1 MTKASLLRLP
11 TLDGLLAFEAAAR
24 YGTFERAANN
34 LFVTG
39 GAIAKRVAA
48 LEQLLGVQLLDRSG
62 RTLTPT
68 AIGLEYLEQIRG
80 PLHSLINV
88 PLHRGPGDTREPL
101 RVYLPPT
108 FARQIVMPHLG
119 EFSSKHPHV
128 DLEVILLAPN
138 SGPVSDADI
147 RVQGGD
153 PVRLGGVVLMAD
165 IVTPM
170 AAPSLLARLPKMQ
183 TPEDLA
189 SAPLLRSPLVS
200 WVPWFQAAG
209 LNWSEPAQGPK
220 LVDLGLVLEA
230 ASSGLGV
237 ALGSPALARSWLRDG
252 SLVPIFPDTTCPALP
267 YCLLPHMAYGTADA
281 FARWLKG
288 VCDRAVR
295 DASEYIS
302 PNH

>member
-1 MTKASLLRLP
+1 MTKSSLPHLP
-11 TLDGLLAFEAAAR
+11 TLDSLLAFEAAAR
-24 YGTFERAANN
+24 HGTFERAAND

-48 LEQLLGVQLLDRSG
+48 LEQLLGVQLLYRSG

-68 AIGLEYLEQIRG
+68 PIGLEYLEQIRG

-88 PLHRGPGDTREPL
+88 PLHRGVSDKREPL

-119 EFSSKHPHV
+119 EFSEKHPRV

-138 SGPVSDADI
+138 TGPVSDADI

-165 IVTPM
+165 VVTPM
-170 AAPSLLARLPKMQ
+170 ASPSLLDKLPPMR
-183 TPEDLA
+183 TPADLSTA
-189 SAPLLRSPLVS
+189 TLLRSPLVS
-200 WVPWFQAAG
+200 WVPWFQAAD
-209 LNWSEPAQGPK
+209 LNWAEPSSGPK

-230 ASSGLGV
+230 AASGQGI
-237 ALGSPALARSWLRDG
+237 ALGSPALAKPWLQRG
-252 SLVPIFPDTTCPALP
+252 ALVPLFPAITCAALP
-267 YCLLPHMAYGTADA
+267 YCLLPHAAAGIAGA
-281 FARWLKG
+281 FAHWLKG
-288 VCDRAVR
+288 VCDRVIR
-295 DASEYIS
+295 ESSEYIS
-302 PNH
+302 PVN